1 MFRLE
6 RFAASACLTG
16 GDLFDVAIAFPRID
30 DPDGPSCG
38 AGLLAQSTALMGDS
52 AAYAQGAGRPDRQW
66 LEGVKGHFIARV
78 PDPEHL
84 D

>member
-1 MFRLE
+1 M
-6 RFAASACLTG
+6 
-16 GDLFDVAIAFPRID
+16 
-30 DPDGPSCG
+30 
-38 AGLLAQSTALMGDS
+38 ALMGDS